1 MNTLEFA
8 TMNYEA
14 AMGGPYEAE
23 YGDDLPSYDDLVDDL
38 MMAGGRY
45 DPLKPELL
53 QEALSNAS
61 ADDMAELAGLLATG
75 KSEAACSMICV
86 ISQEYWLIAAKGD
99 ADEIIA
105 DRVAQRRYYAEQ
117 PADSFDD

>member
-1 MNTLEFA
+1 MNRLELA

-14 AMGGPYEAE
+14 AMGGPYEYE
-23 YGDDLPSYDDLVDDL
+23 SGDDLPDYEEIIDDL

-45 DPLKPELL
+45 DPMKPELL

-61 ADDMAELAGLLATG
+61 ADDMAELAEMLATG
-75 KSEAACSMICV
+75 KSEAACSMISV
-86 ISQEYWLIAAKGD
+86 ISREYWLLAAKGD

-105 DRVAQRRYYAEQ
+105 ERDALRRYYAEQ